1 MKKAAVV
8 SQGGLFRTI
17 CDSSA
22 LAALSLVALE
32 FEAGAIDP
40 KQNPKLDSAMFRIRG
55 AHRLMCWM
63 DDQHDLRK
71 VNADVLFVKV
81 FLSRFDFSGGP
92 VENCDRCAWQR

>member
-22 LAALSLVALE
+22 LAAPLLVAPE
-32 FEAGAIDP
+32 CEAGAIDP
-40 KQNPKLDSAMFRIRG
+40 KQNPELDSAIFRIRG

-81 FLSRFDFSGGP
+81 FFSRLRFRQMLVRDG
-92 VENCDRCAWQR
+92 DR

>member
-8 SQGGLFRTI
+8 SQGGLSRTI

-22 LAALSLVALE
+22 LAAPSLVAHEL
-32 FEAGAIDP
+32 EAGAIDP
-40 KQNPKLDSAMFRIRG
+40 KPNPKLDSATFRIRG
-55 AHRLMCWM
+55 VHRSMCWM

-81 FLSRFDFSGGP
+81 FFSE
-92 VENCDRCAWQR
+92 VWFRRWFVRDRDR